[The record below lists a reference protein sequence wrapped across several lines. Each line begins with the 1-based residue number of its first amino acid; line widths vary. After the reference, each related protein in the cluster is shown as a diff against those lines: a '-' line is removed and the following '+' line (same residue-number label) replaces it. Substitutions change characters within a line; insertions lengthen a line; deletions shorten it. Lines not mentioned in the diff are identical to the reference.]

1 MIRFENTEYI
11 YLLLF
16 IAVLMLVFWFYN
28 IWKRKA
34 KKRFGDR
41 QIVHTLMPNESKS
54 KQYIKFIL
62 VLLAFIVFVI
72 GIINPQVGSKL
83 EKVKREGID
92 LMLVLD
98 VSNSMLAEDIKPNRL
113 ERSKMAISSLIDKLQ
128 GDRIGIIIFA
138 GNAYKQLPLTTDY
151 SAARLFLSAVDTKIV
166 PSQGTAIGE
175 AINMAVESFDEE
187 GEHNK
192 AIIVITDGENHED
205 DAIGAAT
212 ASADIDIKVFTIGMG
227 LPDGSPIPLY
237 NQYGNQTGFKKD
249 RQGQTI
255 VTKLNEDMLR
265 QIAAAGNGS
274 YARAN
279 NASTGLRKIFD
290 DISQIEK
297 KEIETKQ
304 FTDYED
310 RFQYYLAAALILL
323 LIELLIADKKASW
336 AGKFDFF
343 KTEKKHEN

>member
-1 MIRFENTEYI
+1 MIRFAHTEYF
-11 YLLLF
+11 YALLL
-16 IAVLMLVFWFYN
+16 VPVFLLIFWMYN
-28 IWKRKA
+28 RWRRRA
-34 KKRFGDR
+34 RRRFGDLEV
-41 QIVHTLMPNESKS
+41 IGTLMPKVSEGKPVV
-54 KQYIKFIL
+54 KFLLLIIAFIL
-62 VLLAFIVFVI
+62 LVI
-72 GIINPQVGSKL
+72 GIVDPQIGTKL

-113 ERSKMAISSLIDKLQ
+113 ERAKMAISNLVDQLR

-151 SAARLFLSAVDTKIV
+151 SAAKLFLSAVDTKIV
-166 PSQGTAIGE
+166 PTQGTAIGE
-175 AINMAVESFDEE
+175 AIDMAVGSFDDS
-187 GEHNK
+187 EHNK

-212 ASADIDIKVFTIGMG
+212 AAAETGIKVFTIGMG
-227 LPDGSPIPLY
+227 LPEGAPIPIY
-237 NQYGNQTGFKKD
+237 NSYGARTGYKKD
-249 RQGQTI
+249 KEGQTVI
-255 VTKLNEDMLR
+255 TKLNEDMLR
-265 QIAAAGNGS
+265 QIAAAGNGA

-290 DISQIEK
+290 DINLIEK

-310 RFQYYLAAALILL
+310 RFQLYLAAALLIL
-323 LIELLIADKKASW
+323 IVELLIATRKSRW
-336 AGKFDFF
+336 AERFNIFGG
-343 KTEKKHEN
+343 

>member
-1 MIRFENTEYI
+1 MIRFANTEYL

-16 IAVLMLVFWFYN
+16 LVVFILIFWLYN
-28 IWKRKA
+28 IWRKKA
-34 KKRFGDR
+34 RKRFGDER
-41 QIVHTLMPNESKS
+41 IVNSLIPNESVS
-54 KQYIKFIL
+54 KPYIKFIVITIAF
-62 VLLAFIVFVI
+62 VLIVI

-113 ERSKMAISSLIDKLQ
+113 ERSKMAISSLVNKLE

-151 SAARLFLSAVDTKIV
+151 AAARLFLSAVDTKIV

-175 AINMAVESFDEE
+175 AIDLAVASFDD

-212 ASADIDIKVFTIGMG
+212 SASELGIKVFTIGMG
-227 LPDGSPIPLY
+227 LPEGSPIPLY

-249 RQGQTI
+249 RQGQTVI
-255 VTKLNEDMLR
+255 TKLNEDMLR
-265 QIAAAGNGS
+265 QIAAAGDGS

-290 DISQIEK
+290 DISEIEK

-310 RFQYYLAAALILL
+310 RFQYYLGAAFLL
-323 LIELLIADKKASW
+323 LLLELLISDRKASW
-336 AGKFDFF
+336 ANKFDFF
-343 KTEKKHEN
+343 KIEKKNES

>member
-1 MIRFENTEYI
+1 MIRFANTEYL

-16 IAVLMLVFWFYN
+16 LVVFILIFWLYN
-28 IWKRKA
+28 IWRK
-34 KKRFGDR
+34 KVRKRFGDER
-41 QIVHTLMPNESKS
+41 IVNSLIPNESDTKP
-54 KQYIKFIL
+54 YIKFIVITIAF
-62 VLLAFIVFVI
+62 VLIVI

-113 ERSKMAISSLIDKLQ
+113 ERSKMAISSLIDKLE

-151 SAARLFLSAVDTKIV
+151 AAARLFLSAVDTKIV

-175 AINMAVESFDEE
+175 AIDLSVASFDDS
-187 GEHNK
+187 EHNK

-205 DAIGAAT
+205 DAIGAAKS
-212 ASADIDIKVFTIGMG
+212 ASELSIKVFTIGMG
-227 LPDGSPIPLY
+227 LPEGSPIPLY

-249 RQGQTI
+249 RQGQTVI
-255 VTKLNEDMLR
+255 TKLNEDMLR
-265 QIAAAGNGS
+265 QIAAAGDGS

-310 RFQYYLAAALILL
+310 RFQYYLGAALLLL
-323 LIELLIADKKASW
+323 LIELLISDRKASW
-336 AGKFDFF
+336 ANKFDFF
-343 KTEKKHEN
+343 KIEKKNES